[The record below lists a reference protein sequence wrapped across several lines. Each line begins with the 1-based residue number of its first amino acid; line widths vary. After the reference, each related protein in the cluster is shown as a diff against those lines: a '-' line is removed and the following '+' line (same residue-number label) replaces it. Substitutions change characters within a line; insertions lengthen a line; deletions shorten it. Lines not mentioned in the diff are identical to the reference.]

1 MKHFS
6 FLIPF
11 IAPLALSAQSF
22 LDPTFGT
29 GGYVTLSVSNMFEQF
44 HGIVVQPDGRIV
56 VAGHAALSAK
66 THPLVA
72 RFTSDGVLDPSFSSG
87 GWSLG
92 PGPDWYDPGMYYGVA
107 LQPDGKIVCVG
118 KAKLLP
124 NTPIRI
130 LAVRYLPD
138 GDLDPDFGEGGQ
150 VTFLPPVGN
159 VWMAFD
165 VVITPSNKILI
176 GGRADLDPSDHD
188 ELLVMQ
194 LQEDGSF
201 DPGFGQGGYVAFHPG
216 SPFTDCSAYD
226 IALQSDGRIV
236 LATKGVA
243 DEPGYVPFW
252 SVRLLPDG
260 TWDTSY
266 GDGGLVKSQENG
278 TYVMKVAVGPNDEVL
293 LVGSDAVV
301 GSLQD
306 LVTLQLDADGANV
319 VERYYE
325 CDPFESLMGQG
336 AWVQSDGK
344 AIAMGVAGEDIY
356 LMRRLPDGTV
366 DPTFGIDGIVVGTG
380 LRISYGG
387 DGQTGDL
394 WVEDSGRM
402 LVCGRTDMPGSSG
415 GDAIIMAF
423 LPHPIG
429 IPEIEAGLPL
439 SMAPNPA
446 CDQVDLLSD
455 PAMIGRSATWE
466 LVDLTGARVHVA
478 HISSLAQRTTI
489 DLPPTL
495 AEGIYLVKLRATGH
509 RDRTARLVI
518 QR

>member
-1 MKHFS
+1 
-6 FLIPF
+6 
-11 IAPLALSAQSF
+11 
-22 LDPTFGT
+22 
-29 GGYVTLSVSNMFEQF
+29 
-44 HGIVVQPDGRIV
+44 
-56 VAGHAALSAK
+56 
-66 THPLVA
+66 
-72 RFTSDGVLDPSFSSG
+72 
-87 GWSLG
+87 
-92 PGPDWYDPGMYYGVA
+92 
-107 LQPDGKIVCVG
+107 
-118 KAKLLP
+118 
-124 NTPIRI
+124 
-130 LAVRYLPD
+130 
-138 GDLDPDFGEGGQ
+138 

-423 LPHPIG
+423 LPHPVG